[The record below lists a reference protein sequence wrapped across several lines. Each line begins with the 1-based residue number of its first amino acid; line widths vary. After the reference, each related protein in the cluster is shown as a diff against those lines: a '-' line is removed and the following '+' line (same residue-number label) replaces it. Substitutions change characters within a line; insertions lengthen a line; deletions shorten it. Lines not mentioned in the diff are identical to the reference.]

1 MKEKILKL
9 NDIKSTNLQAVLDV
23 LLQTDGLSRVE
34 IARRIGC
41 DNTTVTRAVGA
52 LIEQGIVV
60 QGEKT
65 EQALGRPRVILRINP
80 DGPLLLGLSLE
91 AERITGVL
99 TDQIDFKGLPSKTD
113 FLDAVADVIHLL
125 KEKAN
130 DRLRGI
136 GAAVFGIYSGDDFK
150 LENAAALPALNGTEL
165 RPFFEKAADS
175 HVTICDH
182 LVAKMSFF
190 SRQLP
195 QLNSGTVMLV
205 SAGNGIG
212 SLMAEDGRLVFSR
225 NNHGGELGHT
235 ICQPDG
241 MPCSCG
247 RRGCLETVASIPALL
262 RRCRDKMSMPQ
273 LDYEK
278 VCQRYREGDKT
289 VCREVE
295 TVVDFLGIAIANL
308 LNNNPVQQLV
318 VTGGILRLGQD
329 FQSSLETTALL
340 KELGATNK
348 PILLKR
354 GLANTLKELLMS
366 AEYIMAS
373 GNEQVILC
381 ERGIRTYSDYL
392 RNTLDLAAVPM
403 LHELSHL
410 PVIVDPSH
418 ATGIARMVP
427 PMSLAAAACGAD
439 GLIIEV
445 HNDPAHA
452 LCDGA
457 QSLTP
462 AAFDALAKKVDSVR
476 KAVS

>member
-99 TDQIDFKGLPSKTD
+99 TDLRGIPQEHCQIDFKGLPSKTD

-190 SRQLP
+190 SRKLP

-212 SLMAEDGRLVFSR
+212 ADG
-225 NNHGGELGHT
+225 
-235 ICQPDG
+235 
-241 MPCSCG
+241 
-247 RRGCLETVASIPALL
+247 
-262 RRCRDKMSMPQ
+262 
-273 LDYEK
+273 
-278 VCQRYREGDKT
+278 
-289 VCREVE
+289 
-295 TVVDFLGIAIANL
+295 
-308 LNNNPVQQLV
+308 
-318 VTGGILRLGQD
+318 
-329 FQSSLETTALL
+329 
-340 KELGATNK
+340 
-348 PILLKR
+348 
-354 GLANTLKELLMS
+354 
-366 AEYIMAS
+366 
-373 GNEQVILC
+373 
-381 ERGIRTYSDYL
+381 
-392 RNTLDLAAVPM
+392 
-403 LHELSHL
+403 
-410 PVIVDPSH
+410 
-418 ATGIARMVP
+418 
-427 PMSLAAAACGAD
+427 AAAWRPSPPFPPFCAD
-439 GLIIEV
+439 
-445 HNDPAHA
+445 AA
-452 LCDGA
+452 T
-457 QSLTP
+457 SLPCRNWILKKSASCT
-462 AAFDALAKKVDSVR
+462 AKATQPSVT
-476 KAVS
+476 KWQPSWIF

>member
-99 TDQIDFKGLPSKTD
+99 TDLRGIPQEHCQIDFKGLPSKTA

-130 DRLRGI
+130 NRLRGI

-262 RRCRDKMSMPQ
+262 RRCRDKLAMPQ
-273 LDYEK
+273 LDFEK
-278 VCQRYREGDKT
+278 VRQLYGEGDQT
-289 VCREVE
+289 VRHEVA

-318 VTGGILRLGQD
+318 V
-329 FQSSLETTALL
+329 
-340 KELGATNK
+340 
-348 PILLKR
+348 
-354 GLANTLKELLMS
+354 
-366 AEYIMAS
+366 
-373 GNEQVILC
+373 
-381 ERGIRTYSDYL
+381 RT
-392 RNTLDLAAVPM
+392 RA
-403 LHELSHL
+403 
-410 PVIVDPSH
+410 
-418 ATGIARMVP
+418 
-427 PMSLAAAACGAD
+427 
-439 GLIIEV
+439 
-445 HNDPAHA
+445 
-452 LCDGA
+452 
-457 QSLTP
+457 
-462 AAFDALAKKVDSVR
+462 
-476 KAVS
+476 

>member
-41 DNTTVTRAVGA
+41 DNM
-52 LIEQGIVV
+52 

-99 TDQIDFKGLPSKTD
+99 TDLRGIPQEHYQIDFKGLPSKTD

-175 HVTICDH
+175 HVTICDHLVATICDH

-262 RRCRDKMSMPQ
+262 RRCRDKLAMPQ
-273 LDYEK
+273 LDFEK
-278 VCQRYREGDKT
+278 VRQLYGEGDQT
-289 VCREVE
+289 VRREVE

-329 FQSSLETTALL
+329 FQTSLEAKINSILFASVKSDMTTHFLL
-340 KELGATNK
+340 
-348 PILLKR
+348 P
-354 GLANTLKELLMS
+354 
-366 AEYIMAS
+366 
-373 GNEQVILC
+373 EQ
-381 ERGIRTYSDYL
+381 ED
-392 RNTLDLAAVPM
+392 
-403 LHELSHL
+403 
-410 PVIVDPSH
+410 
-418 ATGIARMVP
+418 
-427 PMSLAAAACGAD
+427 SLACGAAIFAEKKNK
-439 GLIIEV
+439 LIV
-445 HNDPAHA
+445 N
-452 LCDGA
+452 C
-457 QSLTP
+457 
-462 AAFDALAKKVDSVR
+462 
-476 KAVS
+476 

>member
-99 TDQIDFKGLPSKTD
+99 TDLRGIPQEHCQIDFKGLPSKTD
-113 FLDAVADVIHLL
+113 FLDAVADVIHHL

-225 NNHGGELGHT
+225 NNHGGELGPAWRPSPPFPRFCADAAT
-235 ICQPDG
+235 SSPCRNWISKKSASCTAKATQP
-241 MPCSCG
+241 S
-247 RRGCLETVASIPALL
+247 
-262 RRCRDKMSMPQ
+262 
-273 LDYEK
+273 
-278 VCQRYREGDKT
+278 
-289 VCREVE
+289 
-295 TVVDFLGIAIANL
+295 
-308 LNNNPVQQLV
+308 
-318 VTGGILRLGQD
+318 VTKWQ
-329 FQSSLETTALL
+329 
-340 KELGATNK
+340 
-348 PILLKR
+348 
-354 GLANTLKELLMS
+354 
-366 AEYIMAS
+366 
-373 GNEQVILC
+373 
-381 ERGIRTYSDYL
+381 
-392 RNTLDLAAVPM
+392 
-403 LHELSHL
+403 
-410 PVIVDPSH
+410 PSW
-418 ATGIARMVP
+418 I
-427 PMSLAAAACGAD
+427 
-439 GLIIEV
+439 
-445 HNDPAHA
+445 
-452 LCDGA
+452 
-457 QSLTP
+457 
-462 AAFDALAKKVDSVR
+462 F
-476 KAVS
+476 

>member
-52 LIEQGIVV
+52 LIEQGIVM

-80 DGPLLLGLSLE
+80 EGPLLLGLSLE

-99 TDQIDFKGLPSKTD
+99 TDLRGIPQEHCQIDFKGLPSKTD

-329 FQSSLETTALL
+329 FKTSLEAKINSILFASVKSDMTTHFLL
-340 KELGATNK
+340 
-348 PILLKR
+348 P
-354 GLANTLKELLMS
+354 
-366 AEYIMAS
+366 
-373 GNEQVILC
+373 EQ
-381 ERGIRTYSDYL
+381 ED
-392 RNTLDLAAVPM
+392 
-403 LHELSHL
+403 
-410 PVIVDPSH
+410 
-418 ATGIARMVP
+418 
-427 PMSLAAAACGAD
+427 SLACGAAIFAEKKNK
-439 GLIIEV
+439 LIV
-445 HNDPAHA
+445 N
-452 LCDGA
+452 C
-457 QSLTP
+457 
-462 AAFDALAKKVDSVR
+462 
-476 KAVS
+476 